1 MPKLVAE
8 LQKLAARKC
17 SGTIRHSNGKVEEG
31 RLKRVLL
38 NQRKGTVR
46 LYLDDHVETPLRG
59 RPRKV
64 QPTSHLG
71 RPVIFQLAHAAE
83 WGRSPGRLDI
93 GFDAEGHDREYDFT
107 ISFSTI
113 F

>member
-8 LQKLAARKC
+8 LQKLATKRC

-31 RLKRVLL
+31 KLKRVLF

-46 LYLDDHVETPLRG
+46 LYLDDHHEQPLRG

-71 RPVIFQLAHAAE
+71 RPIIFQLAHAAE
-83 WGRSPGRLDI
+83 WGLSPGRLDI
-93 GFDAEGHDREYDFT
+93 GFEAEDHGREYDFT

-113 F
+113 Y